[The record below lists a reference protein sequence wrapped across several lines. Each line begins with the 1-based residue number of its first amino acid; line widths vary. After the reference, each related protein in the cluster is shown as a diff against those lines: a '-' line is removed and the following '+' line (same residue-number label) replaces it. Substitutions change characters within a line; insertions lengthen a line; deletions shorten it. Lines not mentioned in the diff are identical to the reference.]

1 MPLVEI
7 TKEEN
12 EMTLEGVMCPV
23 MTPAQK
29 ERVVD
34 SLRRLADDLETG
46 VAVLDETSI
55 EAEYLHAGVERTTYN
70 VQVYRSVE

>member
-1 MPLVEI
+1 
-7 TKEEN
+7 
-12 EMTLEGVMCPV
+12 MTLEGVIYPA

-29 ERVVD
+29 ERVIH
-34 SLRRLADDLETG
+34 SLRCLADDLESG
-46 VAVLDETSI
+46 AAVLDETSI